1 MRSTY
6 SFLSL
11 LLLTIFVHS
20 CNSYQLASYYDNSD
34 GIYVSNSGSSSY
46 QKIFDDIVYNIPE
59 EDLTNSSP
67 NLPWGDNPDSTEVV
81 YNLFPSYNINTFYQN
96 YYSPF
101 NSFRLNPYFNNYY
114 MHGFNN
120 RYYSPY
126 GYFFSPYNSLE
137 NQYWYY
143 FRFSRYYPY
152 YNYRGQENFES
163 DYYLERNS
171 IASYSKVNSRRGEK
185 NYSVNENDRNKSSR
199 ITDISNRGSNII
211 LSNSN
216 FEKIENDRVINNP
229 KIDEIRTYQSDRT
242 YRRNSNV
249 SRESVRVSNMVPNLN
264 SIKKEQIKNTY
275 REARSFRNP
284 IRPVDYN
291 NTSSNNYN
299 RINNSNSSNFNRT
312 NNRSNSYNSRPNT
325 SNNRSNVRSSASS
338 ISRSSSG
345 GTSRSSSGSRGTSSR
360 GSGKIN

>member
-1 MRSTY
+1 MRSIH
-6 SFLSL
+6 SFLSIL
-11 LLLTIFVHS
+11 LVTIFVQS
-20 CNSYQLASYYDNSD
+20 CTTYQLSSYYDNSD
-34 GIYVSNSGSSSY
+34 GIYASNLDSSSY
-46 QKIFDDIVYNIPE
+46 QKIFDDIVFNIPE
-59 EDLTNSSP
+59 ENLANSSP

-81 YNLFPSYNINTFYQN
+81 FNLFPSYNINTFYQN

-120 RYYSPY
+120 RYYSPF
-126 GYFFSPYNSLE
+126 GYFFNPYNSIE

-152 YNYRGQENFES
+152 YNYRGLENFES

-171 IASYSKVNSRRGEK
+171 ITSYSKVNSRRGEK
-185 NYSVNENDRNKSSR
+185 KYSVNENDRNKSSR
-199 ITDISNRGSNII
+199 ISNISSRGSKII

-229 KIDEIRTYQSDRT
+229 KINEIRTYQSDRT
-242 YRRNSNV
+242 FTRNSNI
-249 SRESVRVSNMVPNLN
+249 SRESGRVSNMVPNLN

-275 REARSFRNP
+275 REARSFKNP
-284 IRPVDYN
+284 IRSVDYN
-291 NTSSNNYN
+291 SPASRNYN
-299 RINNSNSSNFNRT
+299 RNYSSNSNNQKSNI
-312 NNRSNSYNSRPNT
+312 
-325 SNNRSNVRSSASS
+325 SNNRSNVRSSGSS

-345 GTSRSSSGSRGTSSR
+345 GTSRSSSSSRGTSSR